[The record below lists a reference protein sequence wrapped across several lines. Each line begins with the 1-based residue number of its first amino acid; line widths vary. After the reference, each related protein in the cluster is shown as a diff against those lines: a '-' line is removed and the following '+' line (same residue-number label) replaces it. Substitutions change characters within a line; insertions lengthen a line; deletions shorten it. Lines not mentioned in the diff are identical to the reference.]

1 MERRTDRGDHCGE
14 GVTYGDVQFIM
25 VVLTRKNGMKL
36 RFTPHMKLEEYPCAF
51 WCKSSAAR
59 L

>member
-14 GVTYGDVQFIM
+14 GVSYANFNIID
-25 VVLTRKNGMKL
+25 LLRKRNEVTLYSAYETGG
-36 RFTPHMKLEEYPCAF
+36 YPCAF
-51 WCKSSAAR
+51 WCKSSVER